1 MFDLRD
7 YQTECVQRVMQ
18 AFERYRQ
25 SPRKESRSELLVLPT
40 GCHRAGQGILLYD
53 GSIKQVEDIQIGDLL
68 MGPDSTP
75 RRVLELHRGVDDMVE
90 ICPVKGESWVVNKR
104 HILSLDRLQDH
115 PERPYPSCQ
124 RGGICDVSITSW
136 QQWSKTQQHLH
147 KLYRVGV
154 EFPCQEQSLPLH
166 PYLLG
171 VLLGDGGLS
180 INGRVHLT
188 NPDKELVDEVRRLL
202 AEQGWYL
209 KEVSSENRCQS
220 YRLSGRDGRGRPKDG
235 VPTVKRI
242 MEELGLLP
250 VRCEC
255 RFIPQAYKVASRQDR
270 LELLAGLFDTD
281 GYLGNGGFEYSS
293 KSQQLANDVM
303 FIARSLGLAAY
314 KSPKP
319 VNGVIYYRV
328 FISGDCSVVPTH
340 IERKK
345 APLRQQKKD
354 VLRTGFTV
362 KPTGTLEEYY
372 GFTVDGDHRYL
383 LDDFTVTHNSG
394 KTIVFSRVIQL
405 VNERYGLNALIIAHR
420 DELLDQAADKY
431 RMVKPTAI
439 IGKVGSGLHQYG
451 GEVTVAS
458 IQTIMRPEHLKRL
471 QAIGYGLII
480 TDEAHHSQAAGYQA
494 VYDALPDAFHLMV
507 TATPDRLD
515 GKPILDR
522 PALYSA
528 SIIDMIQNKYLCDVR
543 AIAIR
548 TETNLDNL
556 HTQMGDF
563 NEREL
568 AEAVDTPLRNA
579 RVVEAYKEHAPDRR
593 AACFAVTVAHA
604 EHLASTFSLQ
614 GIPSGVVCGTT
625 PLDERKRLFRQFH
638 DGALKVLCTV
648 NVLSEG
654 WDCLDTETEILTPQG
669 WRGIGQVKKDDF
681 VYALNRD
688 TLKMEIVPVTAY
700 IEREVREGE
709 RMFTIESQHVN
720 IRTTEGHEFHIKYCD
735 PAKHGALSQNW
746 LTKTGKQLAERHS
759 PYSLPISAELDDL
772 LGVPLTDDE
781 LRFVAWFMTDGCFS
795 SKTNVSIN
803 QSKEY
808 HNDIRE
814 LLTRLGLDFRERVRD
829 NSCGYG
835 GVHALPMHE
844 FTIPQGVSIRK
855 PRNGWGKY
863 VSYLDKNVSPLL
875 YQMSREQFWVFWT
888 ELLKGDGD
896 VQDGKSGWLWCDRKE
911 QADAY
916 THMAVVRGF
925 TASYAEETTA
935 SGKTVYRVSVRDKQ
949 WITSDAGDKRSAR
962 VQLEGPKEHEKVWC
976 IRNIHSTIVTR
987 RHGKIAIIGNCP
999 LCDCIIMARPTQS
1012 RSLYVQAIGRGLRLA
1027 PGKQDCIILDLT
1039 DNCLKHR
1046 LEPQNLSKA
1055 LGKKLL
1061 DNETIEDALAR
1072 EERELSEREK
1082 QIRKLKDT
1090 RVKDVHVDLM
1100 QKLTWTLRSDGKFVL
1115 VVGLEKHR
1123 IALVPSEEF
1132 DGYYRVVAKL
1142 APLYQAQYWT
1152 EAMPLDWAQQQ
1163 AEKRARML
1171 LADPKLT
1178 KLVDRTAP
1186 WRADLASTVQLEK
1199 LEKYKARFGLSY
1211 DPETVTKGQASDMLD
1226 IVYSKFA
1233 EWRAKREAKVS

>member
-1 MFDLRD
+1 MFELRD

-18 AFERYRQ
+18 SFERYRQ
-25 SPRKESRSELLVLPT
+25 APCKEARSELLVLPT

-53 GSIKQVEDIQIGDLL
+53 GSIEQVEDVQVGDLL

-90 ICPVKGESWVVNKR
+90 ICPVKGEPWIVNKR
-104 HILSLDRLQDH
+104 HILSLVQLQDH

-124 RGGICDVSITSW
+124 RGGIRDVSITSW
-136 QQWSKTQQHLH
+136 QQWNKTQKHLH

-154 EFPCQEQSLPLH
+154 EFPCQGQPLPLH

-188 NPDKELVDEVRRLL
+188 NPDSELVQEVERLA

-220 YRLSGRDGRGRPKDG
+220 YRLSGREGKGRPKDG
-235 VPTVKRI
+235 VQTVKRI
-242 MEELGLLP
+242 MEQLGLLP
-250 VRCEC
+250 IRCEH
-255 RFIPQAYKVASRQDR
+255 RFVPHQFKVASRQER
-270 LELLAGLFDTD
+270 LELLAGLLDTD
-281 GYLGNGGFEYSS
+281 GHCDKSGFEFSS
-293 KSQQLANDVM
+293 KSEQMANDVM
-303 FIARSLGLAAY
+303 FVARSLGLAAY
-314 KSPKP
+314 KSPKV
-319 VNGVIYYRV
+319 VNGTTYYRV
-328 FISGDCSVVPTH
+328 SISGDCSVIPTR
-340 IERKK
+340 IERKQ
-345 APLRQQKKD
+345 APIRQQKKD
-354 VLRTGFTV
+354 VLHTGFTIQ
-362 KPTGTLEEYY
+362 PTGTLEEYY

-394 KTIVFSRVIQL
+394 KTIVFSRVIHL

-420 DELLDQAADKY
+420 DELLDQAIDKY
-431 RMVKPTAI
+431 RLIKPDAI

-494 VYDALPDAFHLMV
+494 VYEALPDAFHLMV

-528 SIIDMIQNKYLCDVR
+528 SIIDMIQDKYLCDVR

-614 GIPSGVVCGTT
+614 GIPAGVVCGTT
-625 PLDERKRLFRQFH
+625 PLDERKQLFRQFH
-638 DGALKVLCTV
+638 DGSIKILCTV

-654 WDCLDTETEILTPQG
+654 WDE
-669 WRGIGQVKKDDF
+669 
-681 VYALNRD
+681 
-688 TLKMEIVPVTAY
+688 
-700 IEREVREGE
+700 
-709 RMFTIESQHVN
+709 
-720 IRTTEGHEFHIKYCD
+720 
-735 PAKHGALSQNW
+735 
-746 LTKTGKQLAERHS
+746 
-759 PYSLPISAELDDL
+759 
-772 LGVPLTDDE
+772 
-781 LRFVAWFMTDGCFS
+781 
-795 SKTNVSIN
+795 
-803 QSKEY
+803 
-808 HNDIRE
+808 
-814 LLTRLGLDFRERVRD
+814 
-829 NSCGYG
+829 
-835 GVHALPMHE
+835 PM
-844 FTIPQGVSIRK
+844 
-855 PRNGWGKY
+855 
-863 VSYLDKNVSPLL
+863 
-875 YQMSREQFWVFWT
+875 
-888 ELLKGDGD
+888 
-896 VQDGKSGWLWCDRKE
+896 
-911 QADAY
+911 
-916 THMAVVRGF
+916 
-925 TASYAEETTA
+925 
-935 SGKTVYRVSVRDKQ
+935 
-949 WITSDAGDKRSAR
+949 
-962 VQLEGPKEHEKVWC
+962 
-976 IRNIHSTIVTR
+976 
-987 RHGKIAIIGNCP
+987 
-999 LCDCIIMARPTQS
+999 CDCIIMARPTQS

-1027 PGKQDCIILDLT
+1027 PGKQDCVILDLT

-1061 DNETIEDALAR
+1061 DGETIEDALAR
-1072 EERELSEREK
+1072 EEREFSEREK

-1100 QKLTWTLRSDGKFVL
+1100 QKLTWTPRPDGKFVL

-1163 AEKRARML
+1163 AEKRARLL
-1171 LADPKLT
+1171 LADAKAV
-1178 KLVDRTAP
+1178 KLVDRTAS
-1186 WRADLASTVQLEK
+1186 WRGDPASTVQLEK

-1211 DPETVTKGQASDMLD
+1211 DPETVTKGEASDLLD
-1226 IVYSKFA
+1226 IVFGKFA
-1233 EWRAKREAKVS
+1233 EWRQAKEARKVGA